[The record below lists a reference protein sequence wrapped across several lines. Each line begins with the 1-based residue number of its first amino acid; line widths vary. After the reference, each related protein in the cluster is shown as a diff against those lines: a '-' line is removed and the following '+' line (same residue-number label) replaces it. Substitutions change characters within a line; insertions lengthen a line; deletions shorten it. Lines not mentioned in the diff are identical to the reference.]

1 MIKILHLG
9 WVIGLVMIFVCLLDA
24 QAQSARSIAD
34 IAHNFRIGRLIAAKA
49 LPNARTPLTASNL
62 YSLSTRS
69 GSRPAENYE
78 CKVTAKGYITNINQV
93 NPNDNSDT
101 LFKVNLTYASDS
113 LLTHYNEM
121 VVAST
126 GTNGY
131 VEYKYDLQGR
141 MTFGRVMDTT
151 RGELMRRTNTW
162 ATTGN
167 HAMVGN
173 LQAQD
178 VSGQQV
184 SYIIRLNRYL
194 DVRGKV
200 VRDSA
205 LKLHPRLGTFERF
218 KSLYQYDQQEDL
230 VGIVNYNRNL
240 PANSWDLSDSVAF
253 LYRNDTAFVQRWE
266 GPALGN
272 AYSLSQTLKY
282 YPASALR
289 GYQDRTMAISR
300 VTEFDD
306 DQDLFA
312 NNFYGS
318 TFKASTTPTDG
329 CRITTFWTTHP
340 TTGNPR
346 RILNYI
352 AYRLRRSTGT
362 VDSLAWQESI
372 FYDFSPMVVGLG
384 AAQMTKVSLFPNP
397 TQDYLMLKGAELTT
411 FATASAINAQGQS
424 ISLNIDP
431 SRNALDVRALPA
443 GCYQLML
450 TDQQGIPMRAT
461 FVK

>member
-1 MIKILHLG
+1 M
-9 WVIGLVMIFVCLLDA
+9 MYACLLDA
-24 QAQSARSIAD
+24 RAQSSRSIAD
-34 IAHNFRIGRLIAAKA
+34 IAHNYRIGRVVAAKA

-62 YSLSTRS
+62 YTLSVSS

-141 MTFGRVMDTT
+141 MMFGRVMDTT

-178 VSGQQV
+178 GSGQQV

-194 DVRGKV
+194 DVQGKV

-253 LYRNDTAFVQRWE
+253 QYRNDTAYVQRWE

-289 GYQDRTMAISR
+289 GYQDRTMGISR
-300 VTEFDD
+300 ATEFDD
-306 DQDLFA
+306 DMDLFG

-318 TFKASTTPTDG
+318 TFRASTRPTDG
-329 CRITTFWTTHP
+329 NRVITYWTTHP
-340 TTGNPR
+340 TNGNPR
-346 RILNYI
+346 RVLTYN
-352 AYRLRRSTGT
+352 AYFPRPSTGA
-362 VDSLAWQESI
+362 VDSLVGQESI
-372 FYDFSPMVVGLG
+372 FYDFSPMIVGL
-384 AAQMTKVSLFPNP
+384 AKAQVAKVSIYPNP
-397 TQDYLMLKGAELTT
+397 TQDYLFVKGNDLAN
-411 FATASAINAQGQS
+411 FASATAINTQGQS
-424 ISLNIDP
+424 VALAIDP
-431 SRNALDVRALPA
+431 SRNCLDVKALPA
-443 GCYQLML
+443 GCYQLLL